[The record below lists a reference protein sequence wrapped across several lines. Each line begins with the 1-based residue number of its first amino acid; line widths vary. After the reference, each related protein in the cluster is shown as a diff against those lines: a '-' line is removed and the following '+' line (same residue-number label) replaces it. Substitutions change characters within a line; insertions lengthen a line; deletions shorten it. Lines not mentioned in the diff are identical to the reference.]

1 MNKTTLIPAN
11 KLSDVEQQVV
21 SLTNELEGLKEE
33 FVQNEKLILI
43 GRLSAG
49 ILHEIKNPLN
59 FINNFTRMSI
69 ELAGELSETIIGVQ
83 DKMDSQYLAD
93 FTDTHT
99 MLLASLNKIL
109 ENAGRTQRII
119 SSMLA
124 QMHDNKEE
132 VFEPVDINKLVD
144 EFAKLAYQGMR
155 GNDKDF
161 NLKFKTDYDPSI
173 GLITLEFQEMSR
185 VIINLIDNACY
196 ALNEKKKT
204 SQSEFSPEI
213 QITTKK
219 INDLI
224 EIRIRD
230 NGTGMPQNIIDKIFN
245 PFYSTKPKGQGTGL
259 GLSLTHNIITNIHKG
274 KIEISSKE
282 NEYTEF
288 KILLPLNPA

>member
-204 SQSEFSPEI
+204 SL
-213 QITTKK
+213 
-219 INDLI
+219 N
-224 EIRIRD
+224 
-230 NGTGMPQNIIDKIFN
+230 
-245 PFYSTKPKGQGTGL
+245 
-259 GLSLTHNIITNIHKG
+259 HCVTNC
-274 KIEISSKE
+274 
-282 NEYTEF
+282 
-288 KILLPLNPA
+288 P

>member
-204 SQSEFSPEI
+204 SQGDFSPEI

>member
-1 MNKTTLIPAN
+1 MNKNTLIPDN
-11 KLSDVEQQVV
+11 NLSDTEQQVV
-21 SLTNELEGLKEE
+21 SLTDELEGLRQE

-43 GRLSAG
+43 GKLSAG

-59 FINNFTRMSI
+59 FINNFARMSI
-69 ELAGELSETIIGVQ
+69 ELAAELSETINGLE
-83 DKMDSQYLAD
+83 DKMDSDSLAD
-93 FTDTHT
+93 FTDTHK

-173 GLITLEFQEMSR
+173 GLVNLEFQEMSR

-196 ALNEKKKT
+196 ALNEKKKGN
-204 SQSEFSPEI
+204 QGDFSPEI
-213 QITTKK
+213 EITTKK

-230 NGTGMPQNIIDKIFN
+230 NGTGMPQNIIDNVFK

-259 GLSLTHNIITNIHKG
+259 GLSLTHTIITNIHKG
-274 KIEISSKE
+274 RIEISSKE

-288 KILLPLNPA
+288 KILLPSNLV

>member
-69 ELAGELSETIIGVQ
+69 ELAGELSETINGVQ
-83 DKMDSQYLAD
+83 DKMDSESLAD
-93 FTDTHT
+93 FKDTHT
-99 MLLASLNKIL
+99 MMLASLNKIL

-204 SQSEFSPEI
+204 SL
-213 QITTKK
+213 
-219 INDLI
+219 N
-224 EIRIRD
+224 
-230 NGTGMPQNIIDKIFN
+230 
-245 PFYSTKPKGQGTGL
+245 
-259 GLSLTHNIITNIHKG
+259 HCVTNC
-274 KIEISSKE
+274 
-282 NEYTEF
+282 
-288 KILLPLNPA
+288 P